1 MPPRRAAQKGT
12 RGGGHSARRRARPV
26 GRRRRAAPT
35 GEDDRASRGRAEGG
49 DERLRRA
56 REQQGF
62 ARRSGR
68 ARRHD
73 ACRRAASLR
82 QQGRPPR
89 RNAEVLR
96 WRRGRGRS
104 GADADRGPAFLQHLV
119 DTVEENTHR
128 RDVVQAYAVLS
139 GESVTDGRP
148 AHDYFQGRF
157 QVLRAKIAGVLGEV
171 SGTPTSGSSATRHP
185 PSSRSWTACRCSGS
199 SSPTR
204 STCRASSP
212 ARSTSSSRGCARRL
226 AHLEIRLSPLCAL
239 FA

>member
-1 MPPRRAAQKGT
+1 VVDTARDDGRGQSAAEGVQRPQAKTTERREAVLKAAMNVFGARGNNKGSLVEVAEHAGMT
-12 RGGGHSARRRARPV
+12 HAGVLHHFGSKEGLLVAMLKYCDGDEVGGAPAPMQTG
-26 GRRRRAAPT
+26 GRRSCSTSSTPSRRTPIAAT
-35 GEDDRASRGRAEGG
+35 SCRRTRCSRRVRHRRASRP
-49 DERLRRA
+49 RL
-56 REQQGF
+56 
-62 ARRSGR
+62 
-68 ARRHD
+68 
-73 ACRRAASLR
+73 L
-82 QQGRPPR
+82 P
-89 RNAEVLR
+89 
-96 WRRGRGRS
+96 
-104 GADADRGPAFLQHLV
+104 
-119 DTVEENTHR
+119 
-128 RDVVQAYAVLS
+128 
-139 GESVTDGRP
+139 
-148 AHDYFQGRF
+148 GRF